1 LRHRFPARAARGGAG
16 ELEYFLSSNQWLER
30 AYKQRDG
37 GLNALKVDPML
48 KNVRQDPRYKALL
61 LKMNLPA

>member
-1 LRHRFPARAARGGAG
+1 VKHVALGGLGHDPA
-16 ELEYFLSSNQWLER
+16 S
-30 AYKQRDG
+30 DG

-48 KNVRQDPRYKALL
+48 KNVRYDPGYKALL

>member
-1 LRHRFPARAARGGAG
+1 VYAG
-16 ELEYFLSSNQWLER
+16 RKDLDRTFHWLER

-48 KNVRQDPRYKALL
+48 KNVRQDPRYQALL
-61 LKMNLPA
+61 SKMNLPA